1 MHNLRY
7 QRGMTLGGWIVVL
20 ALIAFFAL
28 LALKIIPIYLDGY
41 KVVSSVQSLKN
52 DSNARGKTAR
62 ELREMLMKRLDINMI
77 TDLPRDRI
85 DISKVKNGYEVEVEY
100 DVKETI
106 IGNLSVF
113 VEFHER
119 VVVPDR

>member
-28 LALKIIPIYLDGY
+28 LALKIVPIYLDGY
-41 KVVSSVQSLKN
+41 KVISSVQSLKN
-52 DSNARGKTAR
+52 DSNARGKSAR
-62 ELREMLMKRLDINMI
+62 ELREMLMKRLDINMV
-77 TDLPRDRI
+77 TDLPRDQI
-85 DISKVKNGYEVEVEY
+85 YISKVKRGYEVEVDYE
-100 DVKETI
+100 VTEKI
-106 IGNLSVF
+106 VGNLNVNVVF
-113 VEFHER
+113 NEK